1 MQDDTFRS
9 ALDTLDTGPLLACCF
24 VTGFDQEPVTDC
36 AKRLLYEH

>member
-9 ALDTLDTGPLLACCF
+9 ALDTLDTGSLLACCF
-24 VTGFDQEPVTDC
+24 VTGYNQEPVTDC